1 MQRLFTLCLLV
12 SGIIGCG
19 RGEGQPQSRPE
30 PAPAAPQSP
39 AERSAEAARTAPAET
54 RCKRPTDEEFAAV
67 LAQSAQPVV
76 VCFYSPAVAESTAL
90 LPIMERLAG
99 QYADRVTAVLVDID
113 EAPLTTTRWRV
124 DVAPTAIAFQDGHPI
139 EIRTRNITQSDL
151 EALFTLVT
159 LR

>member
-1 MQRLFTLCLLV
+1 MQRLFAVLLMIGV
-12 SGIIGCG
+12 MVGCG
-19 RGEGQPQSRPE
+19 RAAPEPEPE

-39 AERSAEAARTAPAET
+39 IERSAEAVRTAPAEA

-67 LAQSAQPVV
+67 LAQSAQPVI

-113 EAPLTTTRWRV
+113 AAPLTTTRWRV
-124 DVAPTAIAFQDGHPI
+124 DVAPTVIAYQNGHPI
-139 EIRTRNITQSDL
+139 EIRTQNVSQSDL
-151 EALFTLVT
+151 EAIFTLVA

>member
-1 MQRLFTLCLLV
+1 MQRLLSLCLLV
-12 SGIIGCG
+12 CWTVGCG
-19 RGEGQPQSRPE
+19 HPAPQPQNE

-39 AERSAEAARTAPAET
+39 AERSIEAARTAPAEP
-54 RCKRPTDEEFAAV
+54 RCKRPADEEFSAL
-67 LAQSAQPVV
+67 LAQSAEPVV

-113 EAPLTTTRWRV
+113 AAPLTTTRWRV
-124 DVAPTAIAFQDGHPI
+124 DVAPTAIAFQNGHPI
-139 EIRTRNITQSDL
+139 EIRTRNVSQSDL
-151 EALFTLVT
+151 EAMFTLVT